1 MEIRLDAHSADRVR
15 VVLFCNHCGHT
26 MGPFLMDDLLQPEP
40 IVCRACRKSEP
51 IFSKMSLRL
60 D

>member
-1 MEIRLDAHSADRVR
+1 MEIRLDASQSDRVR
-15 VVLFCNHCGHT
+15 VQLFCNHCENI
-26 MGPFLMDDLLQPEP
+26 MGPFEIDDLLQPERP
-40 IVCRACRKSEP
+40 VCGECGRIEP